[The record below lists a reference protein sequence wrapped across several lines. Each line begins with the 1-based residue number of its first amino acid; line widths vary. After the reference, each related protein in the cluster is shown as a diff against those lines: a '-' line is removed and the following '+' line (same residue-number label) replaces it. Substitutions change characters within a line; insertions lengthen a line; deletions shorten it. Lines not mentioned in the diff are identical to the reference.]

1 MFISQK
7 ASLHDQP
14 TTSQHTKKGFSLL
27 EIIVVMGLIA
37 VIAGIIYPIL
47 NQRRKEAAIS
57 QARQMLGVVSQSID
71 RYHDDTGEYP
81 VTLENLVRRPS
92 AELVSS
98 KWSTGGYLPVKKG
111 EKEAKVPLDPWKRK
125 FVYEAPKGEEDSYK
139 LYSYGP
145 NGPKGDKKEII
156 HAE

>member
-1 MFISQK
+1 MYD
-7 ASLHDQP
+7 HDSAIP
-14 TTSQHTKKGFSLL
+14 KHVKKGFSLL

-37 VIAGIIYPIL
+37 VIAGIVYPIL

-57 QARQMLGVVSQSID
+57 QARQMLGILAQSID

-81 VTLENLVRRPS
+81 ATLDNLVRRPGTEP
-92 AELVSS
+92 ASS

-111 EKEAKVPLDPWKRK
+111 EKEAKVPFDPWKRK
-125 FVYEAPKGEEDSYK
+125 FVYDPPKTEEDYYR
-139 LYSYGP
+139 LFSYGP

>member
-1 MFISQK
+1 MLISQEIPIQK
-7 ASLHDQP
+7 KLTISKHI
-14 TTSQHTKKGFSLL
+14 KKGFSLL

-37 VIAGIIYPIL
+37 VIAGIVYPIL

-57 QARQMLGVVSQSID
+57 QARQILAGIDQSIG

-81 VTLENLVRRPS
+81 VTLEDLVRRPS

-98 KWSTGGYLPVKKG
+98 KWSTVGYLPVKKG
-111 EKEAKVPLDPWKRK
+111 EKQAKIPVDPWKRK
-125 FVYEAPKGEEDSYK
+125 FVYIAPKGEDDSYE
-139 LYSYGP
+139 LYSHGP
-145 NGPKGDKKEII
+145 NGPKGDKKERI